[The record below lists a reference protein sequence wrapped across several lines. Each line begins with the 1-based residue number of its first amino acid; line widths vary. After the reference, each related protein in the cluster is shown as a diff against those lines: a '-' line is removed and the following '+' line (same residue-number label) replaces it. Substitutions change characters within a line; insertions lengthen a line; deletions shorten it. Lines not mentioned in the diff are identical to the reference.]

1 MNKVGKEIKP
11 FKYDPNQIPYDYAVE
26 VINRF
31 KGLDLVD
38 RLLEELWV
46 EIHNIVQ
53 KVMTKTIQKKKKCK
67 RAKWLSEE
75 ASQILEKRREAKIKG
90 ERERY
95 TLLNAEFQ
103 RIARREKKTFLSE
116 QCKEIEGK
124 NRQGQTR

>member
-1 MNKVGKEIKP
+1 MKKVGKEIKP

-67 RAKWLSEE
+67 RAKWLPEE

-116 QCKEIEGK
+116 QCKEREGK
-124 NRQGQTR
+124 NRLGKTR

>member
-1 MNKVGKEIKP
+1 MKKVGKEIKP

-67 RAKWLSEE
+67 RAKWLPEE

-116 QCKEIEGK
+116 QCKETEGK
-124 NRQGQTR
+124 NRLGKTR